1 MLSKSLVRFVALL
14 AIVAMALPVMGKP
27 VSKSITLS
35 QPARM
40 GQSQLEAGD
49 YRLLID
55 GTKVTVQR
63 GKQVVAVVEGQ
74 WEQRDRKAE
83 RSAIVLGDGS
93 VVKEIRF
100 AGDKRVLVIAAP

>member
-1 MLSKSLVRFVALL
+1 MHSKFFGRLVVLVMILAL
-14 AIVAMALPVMGKP
+14 ALPAIAKP
-27 VSKSITLS
+27 VSKSITLW

-63 GKQVVAVVEGQ
+63 GKKVMAVVEGQ
-74 WEQRDRKAE
+74 WEQRESKADRN
-83 RSAIVLGDGS
+83 AIVLGDGG

-100 AGDKRVLVIAAP
+100 AGDRRALVIAAP

>member
-1 MLSKSLVRFVALL
+1 MLSKSLVRFVVLL
-14 AIVAMALPVMGKP
+14 AVIALALPAMAKP

-63 GKQVVAVVEGQ
+63 GKQVMAVVEGQ
-74 WEQRDRKAE
+74 WEQRDAKAA
-83 RSAIVLGDGS
+83 RNAIVLGTGG

-100 AGDKRVLVIAAP
+100 AGDRRVLVIATP

>member
-1 MLSKSLVRFVALL
+1 MQSKSLVRIVALL
-14 AIVAMALPVMGKP
+14 AIGALAVPVMAKP
-27 VSKSITLS
+27 VSKSITLW

-55 GTKVTVQR
+55 GTKVIVQR
-63 GKQVVAVVEGQ
+63 GKQVVTVVEGQ
-74 WEQRDRKAE
+74 WEQREAKAE
-83 RSAIVLGDGS
+83 RNAIVLGEGG

-100 AGDKRVLVIAAP
+100 AGDKRVLVIATP

>member
-1 MLSKSLVRFVALL
+1 MLSKSLVRIIVLLAVVAL
-14 AIVAMALPVMGKP
+14 AIPGTAKP
-27 VSKSITLS
+27 VSKNITLW
-35 QPARM
+35 QPARL

-49 YRLLID
+49 YRLLIE

-74 WEQRDRKAE
+74 WEQRNTKAQ
-83 RSAIVLGDGS
+83 RSAIVIGEGG

-100 AGDKRVLVIAAP
+100 AGDKQVLVISAP